1 MFQASDGAEKDK
13 ERRDWMALL
22 ARAPLPMLES
32 WARSA
37 GESGSLPARIWL
49 RKPETGL
56 AMLRGRAGGAGERF
70 NLGELTLTR
79 CALRLETGEVGV
91 AYVRG
96 RSQRQAELAALGD
109 ALLQSA
115 AWHASVRR
123 RLLEP
128 ARAHVDAEAARE
140 RHKAQATRVEFL
152 TLAREAA
159 Q

>member
-1 MFQASDGAEKDK
+1 MFQVNDEGAIK
-13 ERRDWMALL
+13 ERRAWMELL
-22 ARAPLPMLES
+22 ARAPLAMLES
-32 WARSA
+32 WIRGA
-37 GESGSLPARIWL
+37 GEGGSLPGKIWL

-56 AMLRGRAGGAGERF
+56 AMLRARAGGAGERF

-79 CALRLETGEVGV
+79 CTLRLDTGEVGV

-96 RSQRQAELAALGD
+96 RSHRKAELAALAD

-115 AWHASVRR
+115 PRRAEVQR

-128 ARAHVDAEAARE
+128 LRAQLDAESLRAR
-140 RHKAQATRVEFL
+140 RKAQATRVEFL
-152 TLAREAA
+152 TLAREAG